1 MKRSRG
7 DISDC
12 DVFKEELLAMM
23 RSKFSTHAMHYPL
36 PLPGEGEGE
45 GKIQAAPPSP
55 LSSPSK
61 KEGEE
66 VSDEAARNVR
76 VKKDFG
82 TKVT

>member
-7 DISDC
+7 GISDC
-12 DVFKEELLAMM
+12 DAFKEELLAMM

-55 LSSPSK
+55 SSSPSK
-61 KEGEE
+61 RRARTLSEG
-66 VSDEAARNVR
+66 AARNVR

-82 TKVT
+82 IKVG